1 MGEEFVNNEE
11 ALNAYKASAFR
22 TPDGYTS
29 DILLFAMKEKKLH
42 VLLIQRRKTNAEG
55 EPNVEGGKWA
65 IPGGFVNPNEDAYQA
80 GVRELEEETGL
91 TDIPLTAFGV
101 YDKPGRDPRGWI
113 ISRAHY
119 AFVPLEALLERVA
132 GDDAVQVDLIP
143 VSQAFDLPLAFDHK
157 TILSDAMGKITR
169 ELLLSTKMSDFLP
182 EFFTAKEL
190 YEAIA
195 SPAYREALPP
205 FDVFES
211 YIVLLPFIERNE
223 AGLYFFNQ
231 AVSAHSIFF

>member
-1 MGEEFVNNEE
+1 MSDEFVNNEE
-11 ALNAYKASAFR
+11 ALKDYQANAFR

-42 VLLIQRRKTNAEG
+42 VLLIKRSQTNAEG
-55 EPNVEGGKWA
+55 HPNVEGGKWA
-65 IPGGFVNPNEDAYQA
+65 VPGGFVNPDEDAYQA

-91 TDIPLTAFGV
+91 TGITLTPFGV

-119 AFVPLEALLERVA
+119 AFVPLEALVKRVA
-132 GDDAVQVDLIP
+132 GDDAAQVDLIP
-143 VSQAFDLPLAFDHK
+143 VSEAFRLPLAFDHE
-157 TILSDAMGKITR
+157 TILSDAMEKITR

-182 EFFTAKEL
+182 EFFSAKEL

-195 SPAYREALPP
+195 TAAYRDALPP
-205 FDVFES
+205 FEVFES
-211 YIVLLPFIERNE
+211 YLVLLPFIERDE
-223 AGLYFFNQ
+223 TGRYSFNQ
-231 AVSAHSIFF
+231 AVNAHSIFF